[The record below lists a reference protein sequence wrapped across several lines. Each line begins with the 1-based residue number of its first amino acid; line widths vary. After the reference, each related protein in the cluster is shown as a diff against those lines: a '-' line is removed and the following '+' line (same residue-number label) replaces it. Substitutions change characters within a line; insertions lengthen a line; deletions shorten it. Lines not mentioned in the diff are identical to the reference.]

1 MNFLVAKNLEFLPF
15 FFFFLPSAPQK
26 IFDLKENIAMKF
38 PLQMLNPQLVGE
50 KEVSDSEDGEKYWH
64 QWEHLTTQVYS
75 ERQYS
80 EA

>member
-1 MNFLVAKNLEFLPF
+1 MNFLVAKNLGFLPF
-15 FFFFLPSAPQK
+15 FYHLPHK

-38 PLQMLNPQLVGE
+38 PRQMLKPQLVVE
-50 KEVSDSEDGEKYWH
+50 KEVSDPEDGEKYWH
-64 QWEHLTTQVYS
+64 QWEHLTSQVYS

>member
-1 MNFLVAKNLEFLPF
+1 MNFLVAKNVGFLPF
-15 FFFFLPSAPQK
+15 FFTIRPTK

>member
-1 MNFLVAKNLEFLPF
+1 MNFLVAKNLGFLPF
-15 FFFFLPSAPQK
+15 FFTIRPSK
-26 IFDLKENIAMKF
+26 IFALKENIAMKF

-50 KEVSDSEDGEKYWH
+50 KEVSDSVDGEKYWH

>member
-1 MNFLVAKNLEFLPF
+1 MNFLVAKNLGFLPF
-15 FFFFLPSAPQK
+15 FTIFPTK

-38 PLQMLNPQLVGE
+38 PRQMLKPQLVVE
-50 KEVSDSEDGEKYWH
+50 KEVSDPEDGEKYWH
-64 QWEHLTTQVYS
+64 QWDHLTSQVYS